1 MKLNHITALLLF
13 LTVFAFAGYSQVEDE
28 EVQMF
33 SIQGQPKLTR
43 GAGNQQVLDFGILK
57 KDAKVL
63 KIDVQNPS
71 KTTDLKIGNI
81 ILPEGIG
88 VFVLNSVIKP
98 GQKGEIAIMVDPKY
112 MKPGDFKKEITISA
126 SSENKG
132 ILDTKSIVFGL
143 KGQIL

>member
-43 GAGNQQVLDFGILK
+43 GAGTQQVLDFGIIK
-57 KDAKVL
+57 KDAKML
-63 KIDVQNPS
+63 KIDVQNPG
-71 KTTDLKIGNI
+71 KTDLKIGNI
-81 ILPEGIG
+81 VLPEGVG
-88 VFVLNSVIKP
+88 VFVLNAVIKP
-98 GQKGEIAIMVDPKY
+98 GQKGEIAVMVDPKY
-112 MKPGDFKKEITISA
+112 MKAGDFKKEITISA

-132 ILDTKSIVFGL
+132 IVSTKTIVFGM